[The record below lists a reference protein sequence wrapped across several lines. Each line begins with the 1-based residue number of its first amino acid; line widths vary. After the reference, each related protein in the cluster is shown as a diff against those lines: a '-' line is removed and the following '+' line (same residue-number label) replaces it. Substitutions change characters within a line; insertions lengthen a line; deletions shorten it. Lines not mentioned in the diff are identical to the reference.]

1 MRQDASG
8 RGIDSSSI
16 SLRSSPEEV
25 NANQLQAN
33 IQNQS
38 TEQHSCTE
46 ADKEQQGAP
55 FWYSTAKKN
64 PQKDTWKQSVQIGM
78 KNN

>member
-1 MRQDASG
+1 MRQDATRRS
-8 RGIDSSSI
+8 IDLSSI

-25 NANQLQAN
+25 NANQLQAS

-46 ADKEQQGAP
+46 AHKEQ
-55 FWYSTAKKN
+55 
-64 PQKDTWKQSVQIGM
+64 
-78 KNN
+78 